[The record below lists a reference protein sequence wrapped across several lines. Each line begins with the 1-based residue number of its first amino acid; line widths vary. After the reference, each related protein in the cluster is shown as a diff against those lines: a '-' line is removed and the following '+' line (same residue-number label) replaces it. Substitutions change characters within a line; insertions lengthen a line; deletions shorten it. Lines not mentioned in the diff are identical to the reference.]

1 MPGNNRVSVS
11 ASLKTTGIWQTT
23 IGYDPYAGEKD
34 EVEAVKTT
42 SNAYENQ
49 RSLMALAKI
58 TGTGAT
64 ADDKRGACPRCGK
77 VGHLKF
83 QCRNFLTLKA
93 VGDDRGWRVDG
104 VHRRPSLAF

>member
-1 MPGNNRVSVS
+1 MSVS